1 MPLKISKLVSN
12 ALKNFCDI
20 SLHQK
25 HTVQCYPLINQ
36 ERNKNLKNLT
46 EMIKKRANLGGKD
59 SFFLG
64 RYCGGSQI
72 PKIYIFLLLVSI
84 YLSELFFW
92 TQSLNLWGS
101 KNVDSCMESLT
112 KTEVYLSLGDPA
124 LARFWEGGR
133 FLSEE
138 ESAPRGL
145 DPRAVIPRSRDRDRL
160 LRKGGLDLEEFDE
173 GARLSRPL

>member
-1 MPLKISKLVSN
+1 
-12 ALKNFCDI
+12 
-20 SLHQK
+20 
-25 HTVQCYPLINQ
+25 
-36 ERNKNLKNLT
+36 
-46 EMIKKRANLGGKD
+46 
-59 SFFLG
+59 
-64 RYCGGSQI
+64 
-72 PKIYIFLLLVSI
+72 
-84 YLSELFFW
+84 
-92 TQSLNLWGS
+92 
-101 KNVDSCMESLT
+101 MESLT